1 MRKLLACLLM
11 LAFLIPAAQALTLPY
26 AESTVLSVLEL
37 TNAQRELAD
46 FLYTPVF
53 NGEESIDLPKN
64 TRYDD
69 VSAAMGC
76 LMQDYPEMFHLG
88 KNYTIRYYQHQPQY
102 AISVEPQYRMGQTEA
117 ASLRTSLYTQAYL
130 LVDSAASVEDMH
142 DLLLSRVTYGGST
155 DMRHTAVGALLQGQ
169 ATCEGYAQAMSLL
182 YRMGGIPCG
191 IVSGTATDSQGGSER
206 HSWNIARINGG
217 YTLIDATWNDQ
228 DHMGLNTHWYY
239 GLSTSQMGVDHFP
252 DRDQA
257 LPVCTDLAN
266 WHSVRG
272 YVLHT
277 QAEADEALRRLISG
291 ETVNV
296 RIPSWQLYQQLAINT
311 YDYISAYN
319 ERNPR
324 SGFYGSYSVTRS
336 DAQQCLILYRNAD

>member
-1 MRKLLACLLM
+1 MRKLFALL
-11 LAFLIPAAQALTLPY
+11 LLLTFLIPAAKALTLPY

-88 KNYTIRYYQHQPQY
+88 KNYTIRYYQHQPEY

-142 DLLLSRVTYGGST
+142 DLLLSRVNYGGST
-155 DMRHTAVGALLQGQ
+155 SRIT
-169 ATCEGYAQAMSLL
+169 T
-182 YRMGGIPCG
+182 
-191 IVSGTATDSQGGSER
+191 SGV
-206 HSWNIARINGG
+206 I
-217 YTLIDATWNDQ
+217 
-228 DHMGLNTHWYY
+228 
-239 GLSTSQMGVDHFP
+239 
-252 DRDQA
+252 
-257 LPVCTDLAN
+257 TDLQQTACSRN
-266 WHSVRG
+266 GHHK
-272 YVLHT
+272 LFA
-277 QAEADEALRRLISG
+277 AEG
-291 ETVNV
+291 K
-296 RIPSWQLYQQLAINT
+296 NT
-311 YDYISAYN
+311 LKLKI
-319 ERNPR
+319 E
-324 SGFYGSYSVTRS
+324 
-336 DAQQCLILYRNAD
+336 IL